1 MKWIYTKP
9 ILCILLLMFPF
20 ATLLAQTNRKYSR
33 EVESKIHQVEQ
44 NLASWVEIEDTP
56 KWNLQERMNFYKIKG
71 ISVAIIKNYKIEWAR
86 GYGWADSA
94 ENIPVTTST
103 LFQAA
108 SISKSLNALGMLKLA
123 QNNSIDINTDI
134 NTYLSSWKFPYDSVS
149 NGKKI
154 TISNLL
160 SHTGGINISGFDGY
174 TKIDSIPNVIQI
186 LNGKKPANSVSSPKN
201 STF

>member
-94 ENIPVTTST
+94 ENRLVTAST
-103 LFQAA
+103 LF
-108 SISKSLNALGMLKLA
+108 
-123 QNNSIDINTDI
+123 
-134 NTYLSSWKFPYDSVS
+134 
-149 NGKKI
+149 
-154 TISNLL
+154 
-160 SHTGGINISGFDGY
+160 
-174 TKIDSIPNVIQI
+174 
-186 LNGKKPANSVSSPKN
+186 
-201 STF
+201 